1 MHEVARHPRGAGRA
15 SESGGGGSVREHAR
29 TRGSSLLHTAEGG
42 RGGGGGG
49 GAGGGE
55 GGWRGFDP
63 AASGRGGGGGGGRA
77 GGSECGGGGTCGGGK
92 QGGSAGDRAIWLD
105 YRVARARRFAWVRK
119 AGSMEAAA
127 SMGAPSMAS
136 SCLRLDAP
144 VLGPRRAVDAAER
157 RAAAL
162 GGAGAGSML
171 GSGQGGRGKPRA
183 PIEVRVALRRQAS
196 AKGGKGRGGGG
207 GGRGRCL
214 ERRGRRGERWFE
226 ESRVGISAVRRQAWV
241 RKAGCGGGRGPHGF
255 SRQPSPPAT
264 SGSKSALMPAAG
276 VRFEGGRCG
285 RVAGRGGKGGGTFAE
300 LAPPRSALQ
309 ARPRAGQ
316 PGARQRPEGHFLTRA
331 VAVEDAGGHLR
342 EQRRSNR

>member
-1 MHEVARHPRGAGRA
+1 
-15 SESGGGGSVREHAR
+15 
-29 TRGSSLLHTAEGG
+29 
-42 RGGGGGG
+42 
-49 GAGGGE
+49 
-55 GGWRGFDP
+55 
-63 AASGRGGGGGGGRA
+63 
-77 GGSECGGGGTCGGGK
+77 
-92 QGGSAGDRAIWLD
+92 
-105 YRVARARRFAWVRK
+105 
-119 AGSMEAAA
+119 MEAAA

-285 RVAGRGGKGGGTFAE
+285 RVAGRGGKGGGH
-300 LAPPRSALQ
+300 LR
-309 ARPRAGQ
+309 
-316 PGARQRPEGHFLTRA
+316 GARAASERLAGPPEGWPARGPTA
-331 VAVEDAGGHLR
+331 A
-342 EQRRSNR
+342 RRPLFDSSRRG

>member
-1 MHEVARHPRGAGRA
+1 MHEAARHPRGAGRA

-42 RGGGGGG
+42 RGG
-49 GAGGGE
+49 E
-55 GGWRGFDP
+55 
-63 AASGRGGGGGGGRA
+63 RA

-92 QGGSAGDRAIWLD
+92 QGGSAGYRAIWLD

-144 VLGPRRAVDAAER
+144 VLGPQRAEDAAER

-171 GSGQGGRGKPRA
+171 GSGQGGRGEPRA
-183 PIEVRVALRRQAS
+183 PIEGSSRPAAAGS

-226 ESRVGISAVRRQAWV
+226 GSRVGISAVRRLAWV
-241 RKAGCGGGRGPHGF
+241 RKAGCGGGCGPHGF